1 MSGIVTV
8 LLIAAAA
15 FLLTHFIP
23 STPLRPALVSAI
35 GENRY
40 RGLYVLVAF
49 ATLGWMGWAYA
60 HVPAQ
65 PFLWT
70 PLRHVPLIV
79 MPFALI
85 LVVSSLVKSNPTAVG
100 AERMMK
106 AEEPARGMIRI
117 TRHPF
122 MWGAMLWAVVHILA
136 NADAKSVVF
145 FGAFL
150 VLAGL
155 GTVLI
160 DRRKQALADWPHF
173 AARTSN
179 LPFLAIAQGHNR
191 FVGSE
196 IGWLRPIVGLVL
208 YLALL
213 ALHRWLFGV
222 RPY

>member
-1 MSGIVTV
+1 MGMLV
-8 LLIAAAA
+8 LATAV
-15 FLLTHFIP
+15 FLLTHFIA
-23 STPLRPALVSAI
+23 STPLRPVLVSGI

-40 RGLYVLVAF
+40 RGFFVLVAF

-70 PLRHVPLIV
+70 PLRHVPLVV

-100 AERMMK
+100 AERMME

-122 MWGAMLWAVVHILA
+122 MWGAILWAAAHILA
-136 NADAKSVVF
+136 NADAKSAVF

-150 VLAGL
+150 VLA
-155 GTVLI
+155 
-160 DRRKQALADWPHF
+160 
-173 AARTSN
+173 
-179 LPFLAIAQGHNR
+179 
-191 FVGSE
+191 
-196 IGWLRPIVGLVL
+196 
-208 YLALL
+208 
-213 ALHRWLFGV
+213 
-222 RPY
+222 